1 MQAAT
6 TPFRNR
12 GRSDNQ
18 IETENM
24 DIPRYA
30 LIAASLLLG
39 LMLLGEWTRF
49 TESEQALIPPSPI
62 VESLAPDNAASW
74 ADTDASRPS
83 MSTEGE
89 IPSAED
95 IAQPQNTRTNSITS
109 SDTGSLVT
117 VKTDVLNVVI
127 DLQGGDIVGAALRD
141 YPKTLDDPSDPFV
154 LLERNAQRIYIA
166 QSGLVG
172 PDGIDQKNRAV
183 YQAAQSTYELSDG
196 DSLDV
201 DLLYQGENDALAV
214 VKKFRF
220 ERGSHSISVTH
231 EVSNLSNRDSEF
243 SPFAQLKRDSSPAP
257 SDNNSGM
264 GMRPF
269 LGSALTHTDQRFEK
283 FDFEEMAEN
292 PFKADL
298 EGGWIAMLQHYFV
311 SAWVPAATETHRFRT
326 RHTSNGFNI
335 IGYTGP
341 AVRLA
346 PGETTAITNVLYVGP
361 KNQAVLSALAPHLD
375 LVVDYGWLWW
385 IAQPL
390 FWLLTLIQSAVVN
403 WGIAIIILT
412 LLVKLAFFQL
422 SAAGYKS
429 MARMR
434 KVQPRIIAIRDEYAN
449 DKAKQ
454 SQAMMELYKKEKI
467 NPLGGC
473 FPILVQMPVFIAL
486 YWVLMESVELRQAP
500 FALWIQDLS
509 IMDPYFV
516 LPILMGA
523 SMYYMQKLNPAP
535 PDPMQAKIMQWMPI
549 VFTFFFL
556 WFPAGLVLYW
566 LCNNLLSMAQQYI
579 INQRIEKGSL

>member
-1 MQAAT
+1 
-6 TPFRNR
+6 
-12 GRSDNQ
+12 
-18 IETENM
+18 M

-30 LIAASLLLG
+30 LIAASILLG

-49 TESEQALIPPSPI
+49 TADEQALIPASPI
-62 VESLAPDNAASW
+62 VESTAQKDSPTLLGDPTTTFDQSPQDDLPSDEDLAQSSS
-74 ADTDASRPS
+74 ADIYN
-83 MSTEGE
+83 G
-89 IPSAED
+89 ISAQ
-95 IAQPQNTRTNSITS
+95 AN
-109 SDTGSLVT
+109 SLVRVT
-117 VKTDVLNVVI
+117 TDVLEIII
-127 DLQGGDIVGAALRD
+127 DLEGGDVVGAALRD
-141 YPKTLDDPSDPFV
+141 YPKTLADPSDPFV
-154 LLERNAQRIYIA
+154 LLERNGQRTYVA

-172 PDGIDQKNRAV
+172 PDGIDRQARAL
-183 YQAAQSTYELSDG
+183 YRTDRPSYELTSGNTLDIDLHYQNDDG
-196 DSLDV
+196 
-201 DLLYQGENDALAV
+201 ALAV
-214 VKKFRF
+214 KKIYRF
-220 ERGSHSISVTH
+220 QRGSHTILVDH
-231 EVSNLSNRDSEF
+231 EIQNLSSRTANLT
-243 SPFAQLKRDSSPAP
+243 PFAQLKRDSSSAP

-269 LGSALTHTDQRFEK
+269 LGSALTHSEQRFEK

-292 PFKADL
+292 PFKADVQ
-298 EGGWIAMLQHYFV
+298 GGWIAMLQHYFV
-311 SAWVPAATETHRFRT
+311 SAWVPSATDTHRYRT
-326 RHTSNGFNI
+326 RHTNNGFNI

-341 AVRLA
+341 ALTLA
-346 PGETTAITNVLYVGP
+346 PGETSTVTNTLYVGP
-361 KNQAVLSALAPHLD
+361 KNQSVLSDLAPHLD

-390 FWLLTLIQSAVVN
+390 FWLLTTIQSVVVH
-403 WGIAIIILT
+403 WGIAIIVLT

-434 KVQPRIIAIRDEYAN
+434 KVQPRIVAIRDEYAN
-449 DKAKQ
+449 DKARQ

-500 FALWIQDLS
+500 LALWIKDLS
-509 IMDPYFV
+509 VMDPYFV

-523 SMYYMQKLNPAP
+523 SMFYMQKLNPAP

-566 LCNNLLSMAQQYI
+566 LCNNLLSMGQQYI
-579 INQRIEKGSL
+579 INRRIENGSL

>member
-1 MQAAT
+1 
-6 TPFRNR
+6 
-12 GRSDNQ
+12 
-18 IETENM
+18 M

-30 LIAASLLLG
+30 LIAASVLLG

-49 TESEQALIPPSPI
+49 SDAQREAALPPVPMVSADSSPTPYATSDNDVVAATDIDLPTGDDISVTGSQALDTPQPI
-62 VESLAPDNAASW
+62 AAS
-74 ADTDASRPS
+74 TTGR
-83 MSTEGE
+83 
-89 IPSAED
+89 I
-95 IAQPQNTRTNSITS
+95 IT
-109 SDTGSLVT
+109 VH
-117 VKTDVLNVVI
+117 TDVLEVKI
-127 DLQGGDIVGAALRD
+127 DLVGGDVVGAALKN

-154 LLERNAQRIYIA
+154 LLERNATRTYVA

-172 PDGIDQKNRAV
+172 PDGIDQKERATYRAERDV
-183 YQAAQSTYELSDG
+183 YELSG
-196 DSLDV
+196 SEPLEVTIEHVGSDS
-201 DLLYQGENDALAV
+201 ALRV
-214 VKKFRF
+214 TKSFLF
-220 ERGSHSISVTH
+220 SPGSHTVTVNQTISNPSGVSAQVT
-231 EVSNLSNRDSEF
+231 
-243 SPFAQLKRDSSPAP
+243 PFVQLKRDSSPAP
-257 SDNNSGM
+257 VASDAGM
-264 GMRPF
+264 GMQPF
-269 LGSALTHTDQRFEK
+269 LGSALTQPDQRFTK
-283 FDFEEMAEN
+283 FDFEDMAED
-292 PFKADL
+292 PFRADL
-298 EGGWIAMLQHYFV
+298 TGGWIAMLQHYFV
-311 SAWVPAATETHRFRT
+311 SAWVPDPNSTYRFRT
-326 RHTSNGFNI
+326 RQTQSGDNI

-341 AVRLA
+341 ALAVA
-346 PGETTAITNVLYVGP
+346 PGETVVVSNQLYVGP
-361 KNQAVLSALAPHLD
+361 KNQSVLADLSTHLD

-390 FWLLTLIQSAVVN
+390 FWLLTVIQGVVVN
-403 WGIAIIILT
+403 WGVAIICLT

-434 KVQPRIIAIRDEYAN
+434 KVQPRIMAIREEYAN

-500 FALWIQDLS
+500 FALWIHDLS
-509 IMDPYFV
+509 VMDPYFV

-523 SMYYMQKLNPAP
+523 SMYFMQKLNPAP

-566 LCNNLLSMAQQYI
+566 LCNNLLSMAQQYL
-579 INQRIEKGSL
+579 INRRIESGAL

>member
-1 MQAAT
+1 
-6 TPFRNR
+6 
-12 GRSDNQ
+12 
-18 IETENM
+18 M

-30 LIAASLLLG
+30 LIAASALLG

-49 TESEQALIPPSPI
+49 TAEEQALLPQSPI
-62 VESLAPDNAASW
+62 VESIATDAAASLPESSLT
-74 ADTDASRPS
+74 ARDAPVQDDLPN
-83 MSTEGE
+83 EE
-89 IPSAED
+89 DLAESPGGD
-95 IAQPQNTRTNSITS
+95 PYLEAATNQ
-109 SDTGSLVT
+109 GSLVRVT
-117 VKTDVLNVVI
+117 TDVLNLVI
-127 DLQGGDIVGAALRD
+127 DLEGGDVVGAAFRD
-141 YPKTLDDPSDPFV
+141 YPKTLEDPSDPFV
-154 LLERNAQRIYIA
+154 LLERNSQRTYVA

-172 PDGIDQKNRAV
+172 PDGIDQVKRAR
-183 YQAAQSTYELSDG
+183 YQSDRISYALGDTESMIIDLRYENSDG
-196 DSLDV
+196 GIEV
-201 DLLYQGENDALAV
+201 I
-214 VKKFRF
+214 KRFRF
-220 ERGSHSISVTH
+220 TRGSHSVVIDH
-231 EVSNLSNRDSEF
+231 EIKNSSSNTAQLT
-243 SPFAQLKRDSSPAP
+243 PFAQLKRDSSPAP

-269 LGSALTHTDQRFEK
+269 LGSALTHTEQRFEK
-283 FDFEEMAEN
+283 FDFEEMAES

-298 EGGWIAMLQHYFV
+298 QGGWVAMLQHYFV
-311 SAWVPAATETHRFRT
+311 SAWVPSAEETHRFRT
-326 RHTSNGFNI
+326 RHTNNGFNI

-341 AVRLA
+341 ALSLA
-346 PGETTAITNVLYVGP
+346 PGESATVTSTLYVGP
-361 KNQAVLSALAPHLD
+361 KNQAVLSDLAPHLD

-390 FWLLTLIQSAVVN
+390 FWLLTLIQSVVIN
-403 WGIAIIILT
+403 WGVAIIILT

-434 KVQPRIIAIRDEYAN
+434 KVQPRIVAIRDEYAN

-500 FALWIQDLS
+500 FALWIEDLS

-523 SMYYMQKLNPAP
+523 SMFYMQKLNPAP
-535 PDPMQAKIMQWMPI
+535 PDPMQAKVMQWMPI

-566 LCNNLLSMAQQYI
+566 LCNNLLSMGQQYV
-579 INQRIEKGSL
+579 INRRIEAGSL

>member
-1 MQAAT
+1 MTPCRNT
-6 TPFRNR
+6 THIV
-12 GRSDNQ
+12 NQ
-18 IETENM
+18 TETEHM

-30 LIAASLLLG
+30 LIAASILLG

-49 TESEQALIPPSPI
+49 TADEQALIPASPI
-62 VESLAPDNAASW
+62 VESTAQKDSPTLLGDPTTTFDQSPQDDLPSDEDLAQSSS
-74 ADTDASRPS
+74 ADIYN
-83 MSTEGE
+83 G
-89 IPSAED
+89 ISAQ
-95 IAQPQNTRTNSITS
+95 AN
-109 SDTGSLVT
+109 SLVRVT
-117 VKTDVLNVVI
+117 TDVLEIII
-127 DLQGGDIVGAALRD
+127 DLEGGDVVGAALRD
-141 YPKTLDDPSDPFV
+141 YPKTLADPSDPFV
-154 LLERNAQRIYIA
+154 LLERNGQRTYVA

-172 PDGIDQKNRAV
+172 PDGIDRQARAL
-183 YQAAQSTYELSDG
+183 YRTDRPSYELTSGNTLDIDLHYQNDDG
-196 DSLDV
+196 
-201 DLLYQGENDALAV
+201 ALAV
-214 VKKFRF
+214 KKIYRF
-220 ERGSHSISVTH
+220 QRGSHTILVDH
-231 EVSNLSNRDSEF
+231 EIQNLSSRTANLT
-243 SPFAQLKRDSSPAP
+243 PFAQLKRDSSSAP

-269 LGSALTHTDQRFEK
+269 LGSALTHSEQRFEK

-292 PFKADL
+292 PFKADVQ
-298 EGGWIAMLQHYFV
+298 GGWIAMLQHYFV
-311 SAWVPAATETHRFRT
+311 SAWVPSATDTHRYRT
-326 RHTSNGFNI
+326 RHTNNGFNI

-341 AVRLA
+341 ALTLA
-346 PGETTAITNVLYVGP
+346 PGETSTVTNTLYVGP
-361 KNQAVLSALAPHLD
+361 KNQSVLSDLAPHLD

-390 FWLLTLIQSAVVN
+390 FWLLTTIQSVVVN
-403 WGIAIIILT
+403 WGIAIIVLT

-434 KVQPRIIAIRDEYAN
+434 KVQPRIVAIRDEYAN
-449 DKAKQ
+449 DKARQ

-500 FALWIQDLS
+500 LALWIKDLS
-509 IMDPYFV
+509 VMDPYFV

-523 SMYYMQKLNPAP
+523 SMFYMQKLNPAP

-566 LCNNLLSMAQQYI
+566 LCNNLLSMGQQYI
-579 INQRIEKGSL
+579 INRRIENGNL

>member
-1 MQAAT
+1 MTPYRNT
-6 TPFRNR
+6 THIV
-12 GRSDNQ
+12 NQ
-18 IETENM
+18 TETEHM

-30 LIAASLLLG
+30 LIAASILLG

-49 TESEQALIPPSPI
+49 TADEQALIPASPI
-62 VESLAPDNAASW
+62 VESTAQKDSPTLLGDPTTTFDQSPQDDLPSDEDLAQSSS
-74 ADTDASRPS
+74 ADIYN
-83 MSTEGE
+83 G
-89 IPSAED
+89 ISAQ
-95 IAQPQNTRTNSITS
+95 AN
-109 SDTGSLVT
+109 SLVRVT
-117 VKTDVLNVVI
+117 TDVLEIII
-127 DLQGGDIVGAALRD
+127 DLEGGDVVGAALRD
-141 YPKTLDDPSDPFV
+141 YPKTLADPSDPFV
-154 LLERNAQRIYIA
+154 LLERNGQRTYVA

-172 PDGIDQKNRAV
+172 PDGIDRQARAL
-183 YQAAQSTYELSDG
+183 YRTDRPSYELTSGNTLDIDLHYQNDDG
-196 DSLDV
+196 P
-201 DLLYQGENDALAV
+201 LAV
-214 VKKFRF
+214 KKIYRF
-220 ERGSHSISVTH
+220 QRGSHTILVDH
-231 EVSNLSNRDSEF
+231 EIQNLSSRTTNLT
-243 SPFAQLKRDSSPAP
+243 PFAQLKRDSSSAP

-269 LGSALTHTDQRFEK
+269 LGSALTHSEQRFEK

-292 PFKADL
+292 PFKADVQ
-298 EGGWIAMLQHYFV
+298 GGWIAMLQHYFV
-311 SAWVPAATETHRFRT
+311 SAWVPSATDTHRYRT
-326 RHTSNGFNI
+326 RHTNNGFNI

-341 AVRLA
+341 ALTLA
-346 PGETTAITNVLYVGP
+346 PGETSTVTNTLYVGP
-361 KNQAVLSALAPHLD
+361 KNQSVLSDLAPHLD

-390 FWLLTLIQSAVVN
+390 FWLLTTIQSVVVN
-403 WGIAIIILT
+403 WGIAIIVLT

-434 KVQPRIIAIRDEYAN
+434 KVQPRIVAIRDEYAN

-500 FALWIQDLS
+500 LALWIKDLS
-509 IMDPYFV
+509 VMDPYFV

-523 SMYYMQKLNPAP
+523 SMFYMQKLNPAP

-566 LCNNLLSMAQQYI
+566 LCNNLLSMGQQYI
-579 INQRIEKGSL
+579 INRRIENGSL

>member
-1 MQAAT
+1 
-6 TPFRNR
+6 
-12 GRSDNQ
+12 
-18 IETENM
+18 M

-30 LIAASLLLG
+30 LIAASVLLG

-49 TESEQALIPPSPI
+49 SDAQREAALPPVPMVSADSSPTPYATSDNDVVAATDMDLPTGDDISVTGSQALDTPQPI
-62 VESLAPDNAASW
+62 AAS
-74 ADTDASRPS
+74 TTGR
-83 MSTEGE
+83 
-89 IPSAED
+89 I
-95 IAQPQNTRTNSITS
+95 IT
-109 SDTGSLVT
+109 VH
-117 VKTDVLNVVI
+117 TDVLEVKI
-127 DLQGGDIVGAALRD
+127 DLVGGDVVGAALKN

-154 LLERNAQRIYIA
+154 LLERNATRTYVA

-172 PDGIDQKNRAV
+172 PDGIDQKERATYRAERDV
-183 YQAAQSTYELSDG
+183 YELSG
-196 DSLDV
+196 SEPLEVTIEHVGSDS
-201 DLLYQGENDALAV
+201 ALQVA
-214 VKKFRF
+214 KTFLF
-220 ERGSHSISVTH
+220 SPGSHTVTVNQTISNPSAVSAQVT
-231 EVSNLSNRDSEF
+231 
-243 SPFAQLKRDSSPAP
+243 PFVQLKRDSSPAP
-257 SDNNSGM
+257 VASDAGM
-264 GMRPF
+264 GMQPF
-269 LGSALTHTDQRFEK
+269 LGSALTQPDQRFTK
-283 FDFEEMAEN
+283 FDFEDMAED
-292 PFKADL
+292 PFRADL
-298 EGGWIAMLQHYFV
+298 TGGWIAMLQHYFV
-311 SAWVPAATETHRFRT
+311 SAWVPDPNSTYRFRT
-326 RHTSNGFNI
+326 RQTQSGDNI

-341 AVRLA
+341 ALAVA
-346 PGETTAITNVLYVGP
+346 PGETVVVSNQLYVGP
-361 KNQAVLSALAPHLD
+361 KNQSVLADLSTHLD

-390 FWLLTLIQSAVVN
+390 FWLLTVIQGVVVN
-403 WGIAIIILT
+403 WGVAIICLT

-434 KVQPRIIAIRDEYAN
+434 KVQPRIMAIREEYAN

-500 FALWIQDLS
+500 FALWIHDLS
-509 IMDPYFV
+509 VMDPYFV

-523 SMYYMQKLNPAP
+523 SMYFMQKLNPAP

-566 LCNNLLSMAQQYI
+566 LCNNLLSMAQQYL
-579 INQRIEKGSL
+579 INRRIESGAL